1 MFKYEIGNYHILPD
15 GIVQDHIQK
24 LSPIYGIL
32 DQCPELR
39 ADCNTSDVPLV
50 AILVPVPIIVII
62 SLLLVAAGIVVT
74 VVMIRRR
81 RVKGTLQPQDE
92 TEM

>member
-32 DQCPELR
+32 DQCPELQ
-39 ADCNTSDVPLV
+39 AVCNTSDAPLV
-50 AILVPVPIIVII
+50 AILVPIIAII
-62 SLLLVAAGIVVT
+62 SLLLVAAGIIVT
-74 VVMIRRR
+74 VVVIRRR
-81 RVKGTLQPQDE
+81 RFKRTLQPQDE
-92 TEM
+92 TKT